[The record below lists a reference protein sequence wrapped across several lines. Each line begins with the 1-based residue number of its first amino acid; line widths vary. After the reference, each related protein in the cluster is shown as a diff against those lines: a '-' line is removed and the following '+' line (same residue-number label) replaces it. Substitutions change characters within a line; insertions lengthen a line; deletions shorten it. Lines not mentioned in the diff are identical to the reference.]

1 MKGSVYFVCAV
12 IRFIYCCTQLMLTL
26 KSMVFIRS
34 LLIFVLRTT
43 SNLQFLQV
51 FSPHF
56 PFLKKKK
63 AENSVELKI
72 LASLKKTCVL

>member
-1 MKGSVYFVCAV
+1 MKGSIYFVCAV

-56 PFLKKKK
+56 PFLKKK

>member
-56 PFLKKKK
+56 PFLKKK